1 MTRLAKLSLFTIGA
15 FGLLNALWMH
25 FGGFE
30 FVWGG
35 LVSPVVGVAIL
46 LSISAFYTVA
56 RPMEDFAAVTFW
68 TAVLIAFSAVAA
80 LSSYLFA
87 SLQFSFK
94 DVYLAGFDQ
103 RFGFDWM
110 ALFDVAGSRPWIGSL
125 MMPIYSLSLP
135 LVAFTLIYLG
145 LTGKL
150 QRLELFVTSL
160 IVACFVTII
169 LSGPMVAIGPYG
181 HFNVPMELV
190 QEFGPAVTTQGSGS
204 TWLSHVMG
212 LRDGSLRILDL
223 SNSEGVITFPS
234 FHTVMSVLMI
244 FALRG
249 YGWVS
254 WVGGIINGLIL
265 LTVPLEG
272 NHYFADMVAAILVS
286 VIVWV
291 GILKLQRGL
300 KRSKKKEAGPLVPAM
315 VFGPS

>member
-1 MTRLAKLSLFTIGA
+1 MTRLAKLSLFIIAA
-15 FGLLNALWMH
+15 FGLLNALWMY
-25 FGGFE
+25 FGGFQ

-35 LVSPVVGVAIL
+35 LVSPLVGVVIL
-46 LSISAFYTVA
+46 LSISTFYTVV
-56 RPMEDFAAVTFW
+56 RPVEDFAAVTFW
-68 TAVLIAFSAVAA
+68 TAVLIAFSGVAA

-94 DVYLAGFDQ
+94 DDYMAGFDQ
-103 RFGFDWM
+103 LFGFDWM
-110 ALFDVAGSRPWIGSL
+110 ALVEVAGRHPWIGSF

-135 LVAFTLIYLG
+135 LVAITMIYLG

-150 QRLELFVTSL
+150 KRLELFVTSL
-160 IVACFVTII
+160 IVACFVTIM

-181 HFNVPMELV
+181 HFEVPAALL
-190 QEFGPAVTTQGSGS
+190 QEFAPAVTTQGPGS

-223 SNSEGVITFPS
+223 ANSEGVITFPS

-254 WVGGIINGLIL
+254 WLGGTINALIL
-265 LTVPLEG
+265 VTVPLQG
-272 NHYFADMVAAILVS
+272 NHYLADMVAALLVSILV
-286 VIVWV
+286 WV
-291 GILKLQRGL
+291 VLLKLQQGFVRDG
-300 KRSKKKEAGPLVPAM
+300 KKADAPLVPAM
-315 VFGPS
+315 LFGPS